1 MDTSFANQALSL
13 EYLVKNASKLE
24 KKVYSA
30 PDAIDM
36 KIAELKLAAMN
47 VKIDK
52 LSQEQVKYLASWQE
66 GT

>member
-1 MDTSFANQALSL
+1 MSFANQALSL

-24 KKVYSA
+24 KKVYSV
-30 PDAIDM
+30 PEVIDQ
-36 KIAELKLAAMN
+36 KIAELKLAAMG

-52 LSQEQVKYLASWQE
+52 LTTEQVKYLDSWEE